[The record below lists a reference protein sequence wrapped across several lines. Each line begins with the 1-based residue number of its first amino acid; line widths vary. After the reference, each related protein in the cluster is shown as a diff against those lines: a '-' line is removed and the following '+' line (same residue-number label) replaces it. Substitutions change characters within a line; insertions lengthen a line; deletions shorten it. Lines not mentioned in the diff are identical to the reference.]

1 MRRIAVLAVTVLL
14 LAITGCTSD
23 DDKKGPVGTK
33 VGLGVIPIVDVAP
46 VYLGKSKGFFSK
58 RGIDLNLVQ
67 EQGGPAIVKGV
78 LAGTYEFG
86 FSNVTSLMAA
96 EAGDLPLR
104 AVANG
109 VASTGRPWRDF
120 SAIVV
125 PYGSPVRSAAELA
138 DKTIAVNALKSLGDT
153 TVRESVRKAGAD
165 PSGIKFKAMPF
176 PAMPDALQT
185 GTLDAAWMVEPQ
197 LSEAITLGAQVVASN
212 FVDTAPDLT
221 VAMYF
226 TANGLIDRDPALVA
240 KFTDAVKESL
250 AYAATHPDVVRTAV
264 GTYTKISDT
273 VRISMALPNWP
284 DEINRP
290 SLERLALLGQRDG
303 IFTRPPALD
312 RLLPAPGP

>member
-14 LAITGCTSD
+14 LAVAGCTT
-23 DDKKGPVGTK
+23 DDKKADSAGTK

-46 VYLGKSKGFFSK
+46 VYLGKSKGFFSR

-109 VASTGRPWRDF
+109 VASTGRPYRDF

-125 PYGSPVRSAAELA
+125 PYGSPIRSPAELA
-138 DKTIAVNALKSLGDT
+138 GKKVAVNALKSLGDT
-153 TVRESVRKAGAD
+153 TVRESVRKAGGD
-165 PSGIKFKAMPF
+165 PAGIKFKAMPF
-176 PAMPDALQT
+176 PTMPSALQA
-185 GTLDAAWMVEPQ
+185 GGLDGAWMVEPQ

-226 TANGLIDRDPALVA
+226 TASGLIDRDPQLVA
-240 KFTDAVKESL
+240 RFTEAVKESL
-250 AYAATHPDVVRTAV
+250 AYAATHPDEVRDAV
-264 GTYTKISDT
+264 GTYTAISDT

-284 DEINRP
+284 DTINRP
-290 SLERLALLGQRDG
+290 SLERLSLLGQRDG

-312 RLLPAPGP
+312 KLLPAAGP

>member
-1 MRRIAVLAVTVLL
+1 MRRIAVLSVTVLL
-14 LAITGCTSD
+14 LALAGCTTE
-23 DDKKGPVGTK
+23 DDKADPPGTK

-46 VYLGKSKGFFSK
+46 VYLGKSKGFFSR
-58 RGIDLNLVQ
+58 RGIDLDLVS

-109 VASTGRPWRDF
+109 VASTGRPYRDF

-125 PYGSPVRSAAELA
+125 PLGSPVRSASELA
-138 DKTIAVNALKSLGDT
+138 GKKIAVNALKSLGDT
-153 TVRESVRKAGAD
+153 TVRESVRKAGGD
-165 PSGIKFKAMPF
+165 PSGIKFEAMPF
-176 PAMPDALQT
+176 SAMPGVLQT
-185 GTLDAAWMVEPQ
+185 GKLDGAWLVEPQ

-212 FVDTAPDLT
+212 FVDTAPNLT

-226 TANGLIDRDPALVA
+226 TATGLIDRDPQLVA
-240 KFTDAVKESL
+240 RFTEAVKESL
-250 AYAATHPDVVRTAV
+250 AYAAAHPDEVRAAV
-264 GTYTKISDT
+264 GTYTQISDT

-303 IFTRPPALD
+303 IFTRAPVLD
-312 RLLPAPGP
+312 KLLPAAGP

>member
-14 LAITGCTSD
+14 LAMAGCTSD
-23 DDKKGPVGTK
+23 DDRADPVSTR

-46 VYLGKSKGFFSK
+46 VYLGKSKGFFSR
-58 RGIDLNLVQ
+58 RGIDLDLVS

-109 VASTGRPWRDF
+109 VASTGRPYRDF

-125 PYGSPVRSAAELA
+125 PLGSPIRSASELA
-138 DKTIAVNALKSLGDT
+138 GKKIAVNALKSLGDT
-153 TVRESVRKAGAD
+153 TVRESVRKAGGD
-165 PSGIKFKAMPF
+165 PSGIKFEAMPF
-176 PAMPDALQT
+176 SAMPGVLQT
-185 GTLDAAWMVEPQ
+185 GKLDGAWLVEPQ

-212 FVDTAPDLT
+212 FVDTAPNLT

-226 TANGLIDRDPALVA
+226 TATGLIDRVPLLVGRLYE
-240 KFTDAVKESL
+240 AV
-250 AYAATHPDVVRTAV
+250 
-264 GTYTKISDT
+264 
-273 VRISMALPNWP
+273 
-284 DEINRP
+284 
-290 SLERLALLGQRDG
+290 
-303 IFTRPPALD
+303 
-312 RLLPAPGP
+312 

>member
-1 MRRIAVLAVTVLL
+1 MRRIAVFAVTVVL
-14 LAITGCTSD
+14 LAIAGCTSD
-23 DDKKGPVGTK
+23 DGKKEPVTTR

-46 VYLGKSKGFFSK
+46 VYLGKSMGFFSK
-58 RGIDLNLVQ
+58 RGIDLDLVQ

-96 EAGDLPLR
+96 EAGGMPLK

-109 VASTGRPWRDF
+109 VASTGRPYRDF

-138 DKTIAVNALKSLGDT
+138 GKKIAVNALKSLGDT
-153 TVRESVRKAGAD
+153 TVRASVRKAGGD
-165 PSGIKFKAMPF
+165 PSGIQFEAMPF
-176 PAMPDALQT
+176 ASMPGVLQT
-185 GTLDAAWMVEPQ
+185 GALDGAWIVEPQ
-197 LSEAITLGAQVVASN
+197 LSEAITLGAQVIASN

-226 TANGLIDRDPALVA
+226 TANGLLDRDPQLVA
-240 KFTDAVKESL
+240 KFTAAVKESL
-250 AYAATHPDVVRTAV
+250 AYAAGHPDEVRAAV
-264 GTYTKISDT
+264 GAYTTISDT

-290 SLERLALLGQRDG
+290 SLERLAKLGQQDG
-303 IFTRPPALD
+303 IFARPPVLD
-312 RLLPAPGP
+312 NLLPAAGP

>member
-1 MRRIAVLAVTVLL
+1 MRRIAVLAVTVVL
-14 LAITGCTSD
+14 LAVAGCTSE
-23 DDKKGPVGTK
+23 DKKADPVGTK

-46 VYLGKSKGFFSK
+46 VYLGKSKGFFSS
-58 RGIDLNLVQ
+58 RGIDLNLVP

-96 EAGDLPLR
+96 ETGDLPLK

-109 VASTGRPWRDF
+109 VASTGRPYRDF

-125 PYGSPVRSAAELA
+125 PYGSPIRSAAELA
-138 DKTIAVNALKSLGDT
+138 GKTIAVNALKSLGDT
-153 TVRESVRKAGAD
+153 TVRASVRKAGGD
-165 PSGIKFKAMPF
+165 PTGIQFEAMPF
-176 PAMPDALQT
+176 SAMPGALQA
-185 GTLDAAWMVEPQ
+185 GEVDGAWIVEPQ
-197 LSEAITLGAQVVASN
+197 LSEAITLGGQVIASN

-226 TANGLIDRDPALVA
+226 TATGLIDRDPELVA
-240 KFTDAVKESL
+240 RFTAAVKESL
-250 AYAATHPDVVRTAV
+250 AYAAGHPDEVRTAV

-290 SLERLALLGQRDG
+290 SLERLALLGQQDG
-303 IFTRPPALD
+303 IFTRAPALD
-312 RLLPAPGP
+312 KLLPAAGP